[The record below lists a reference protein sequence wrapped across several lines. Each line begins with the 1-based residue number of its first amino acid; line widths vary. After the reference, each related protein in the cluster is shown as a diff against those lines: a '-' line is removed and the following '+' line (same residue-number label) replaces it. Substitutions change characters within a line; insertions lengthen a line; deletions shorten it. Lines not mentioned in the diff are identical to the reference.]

1 MRKAA
6 ILAGVAALPFL
17 LSSCFV
23 LNDFWVGAPTLNPG
37 QKTTAFFAL
46 YPASTTSDI
55 SYQFVLVGVDD
66 PAQLG
71 IGRATWG
78 SNGTFGGPVPMT
90 LRGNLDDLFANP
102 GTCTSSGLDFADI
115 TGMTWKGFSTPTP
128 VNDRGRVGRLAMV
141 EVRLSAKTTASTD
154 ERSTVVGVTGSWG
167 DDGDG
172 IPESPDDTFT
182 CTGISIS
189 STYVV

>member
-1 MRKAA
+1 M
-6 ILAGVAALPFL
+6 
-17 LSSCFV
+17 
-23 LNDFWVGAPTLNPG
+23 
-37 QKTTAFFAL
+37 
-46 YPASTTSDI
+46 
-55 SYQFVLVGVDD
+55 GVDD

-172 IPESPDDTFT
+172 IPESTDT
-182 CTGISIS
+182 S
-189 STYVV
+189 STP